1 VGIFVWPGLVPAELK
16 TPGSVTL
23 QIAIASAGGG
33 ALLLYLIWTIVRKT
47 KFSTSRKFED
57 RLAPVAFIGGDDH
70 NSFEREE
77 HDAIVDHAGGTGR
90 SAYAP
95 SVARSDSGGKY
106 SNFGGNNM
114 SEYGHGL
121 PYQPSAFSGREPAAM
136 GYADLQR
143 GNSQATTLG
152 ANLQR
157 GQSGLSNGAGIERSY
172 SPYNYEAHS
181 AAQKSGSY

>member
-1 VGIFVWPGLVPAELK
+1 M
-16 TPGSVTL
+16 
-23 QIAIASAGGG
+23 
-33 ALLLYLIWTIVRKT
+33 RKT

-57 RLAPVAFIGGDDH
+57 RLAPVEFIGGDAND
-70 NSFEREE
+70 SFERDGHE

-95 SVARSDSGGKY
+95 SVARSDSGGKA
-106 SNFGGNNM
+106 SNFGGGGM

-121 PYQPSAFSGREPAAM
+121 NYQSSSYNGREPAAM
-136 GYADLQR
+136 GYSDLQR

-172 SPYNYEAHS
+172 SPYDYNAHA
-181 AAQKSGSY
+181 AAQRDGRY

>member
-1 VGIFVWPGLVPAELK
+1 
-16 TPGSVTL
+16 
-23 QIAIASAGGG
+23 
-33 ALLLYLIWTIVRKT
+33 LYLIWTIVRKT

-57 RLAPVAFIGGDDH
+57 RLAPVDFIGGDAHD
-70 NSFEREE
+70 SFEREE
-77 HDAIVDHAGGTGR
+77 HDAIANHAGGTGR

-106 SNFGGNNM
+106 SNYNGYSGGANM
-114 SEYGHGL
+114 SEYGHGVG
-121 PYQPSAFSGREPAAM
+121 YQGSAYNGREPAQM

-143 GNSQATTLG
+143 GNSVATTQTLG

-172 SPYNYEAHS
+172 SPYDYTAH
-181 AAQKSGSY
+181 AASLRR